1 MSEMDIR
8 PEDLDDDLDRVESA
22 DFDIEASEADAV
34 EQRLPVQSVGDH
46 RDRVPLEVD
55 PADAAEQNRVVEL
68 DDDDYR

>member
-8 PEDLDDDLDRVESA
+8 PEDLDDELDRVETA
-22 DFDIEASEADAV
+22 DLDIEAPEADAV
-34 EQRLPVQSVGDH
+34 EQRTPVQAIREH

-55 PADAAEQNRVVEL
+55 PADAAEQNRIVEL